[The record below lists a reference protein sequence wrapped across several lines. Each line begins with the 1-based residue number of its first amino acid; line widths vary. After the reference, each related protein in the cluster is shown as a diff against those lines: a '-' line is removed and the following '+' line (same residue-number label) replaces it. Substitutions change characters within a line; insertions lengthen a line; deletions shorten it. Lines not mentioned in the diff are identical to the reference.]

1 MSYLFVCF
9 LVCVFPCC
17 LVSFVYVLACF
28 VVVVVVVVVVCKL
41 IYLAVDNLSVS
52 LLLNKGLWK
61 AYHLQHSLCN
71 ILQIRQL
78 SRTKNIFNV
87 LYG

>member
-9 LVCVFPCC
+9 LVCVFSCC

-28 VVVVVVVVVVCKL
+28 LVVVVVVVCKL

-61 AYHLQHSLCN
+61 AYHLQHSLHN

-78 SRTKNIFNV
+78 SRTKNVFNV